1 VGFVSFG
8 ERERGE
14 MGSQL
19 MRRVNFSSQKKKVMK
34 RGGFRPAYAGRFDG
48 RKVRFRF
55 HMSCGPSDPTVDGC
69 DEVCTYQ
76 GISCH
81 AKPLLLCHGCR
92 SVRRSNMVYIC
103 DDEQA

>member
-69 DEVCTYQ
+69 DEVCTYE
-76 GISCH
+76 GIVSR
-81 AKPLLLCHGCR
+81 KTTSPLPRVQVGSAQQHGLHL
-92 SVRRSNMVYIC
+92 
-103 DDEQA
+103 